1 MTSSTALHLSAAYAK
16 WVVMWPHL
24 PHRESGE
31 SRETRGTKVVPEIK
45 SALQMPSVVILVI
58 IIIISRTVFPEQK
71 QGPGTR
77 KSREYTTTSQGG
89 SDEARR
95 SLCSEK
101 MLLTSSRTEP
111 PKGHGVH
118 QISSLATWC
127 PVRGDP
133 NHASCISPDIHRLPA
148 EYTTPTDA
156 AHKI

>member
-16 WVVMWPHL
+16 WVVMWSHL
-24 PHRESGE
+24 SRRDNGGL
-31 SRETRGTKVVPEIK
+31 RETRLTKVVPKIK

-58 IIIISRTVFPEQK
+58 IIIRSRTVFPEQK
-71 QGPGTR
+71 KGPGTW
-77 KSREYTTTSQGG
+77 KSREFMTSQGG
-89 SDEARR
+89 SDEARL
-95 SLCSEK
+95 SSCSEK
-101 MLLTSSRTEP
+101 MLLISSRTEP
-111 PKGHGVH
+111 AKGHGVH

-133 NHASCISPDIHRLPA
+133 NHTSCISPDTHRLPA